1 MPKINFQGKL
11 SLLTVLG
18 VVCLAFLVVFVQQQ
32 LQSSASPATPT
43 PSIYGSL
50 APWVEVG
57 GCQADAENSCIQTLA
72 ISQQGKI
79 ETVTEES
86 GRTSLRLT
94 NAKGKIYVFSDPDEP
109 FISYEQAAFNNTKAT
124 EDLSEYYLISAANRG
139 KDGSF
144 TFNKIYE
151 VWLGDTLSV
160 KNIISIGADATT
172 YAPPDFLKSAGNQ
185 LSYFVVNSDRIH
197 LVVYNLSE
205 NLVEKDEA
213 TPEVL
218 FKKNLP
224 WYKNNSQGYYLVS
237 VSSVPLGYVFSFSQ
251 NGELKGVVT
260 KMVFWESKSERVTML
275 K

>member
-1 MPKINFQGKL
+1 MKKLQATSSSPKINFQGKIG
-11 SLLTVLG
+11 LLTVLG

-32 LQSSASPATPT
+32 LQSSSSPSTPT

-50 APWVEVG
+50 APWVGVG

-94 NAKGKIYVFSDPDEP
+94 NAKGKAYVFSDPDEP
-109 FISYEQAAFNNTKAT
+109 FISYEQAALNNTKAI

-139 KDGSF
+139 KDGSY

-160 KNIISIGADATT
+160 KNIIGVNADAG
-172 YAPPDFLKSAGNQ
+172 A
-185 LSYFVVNSDRIH
+185 
-197 LVVYNLSE
+197 
-205 NLVEKDEA
+205 
-213 TPEVL
+213 
-218 FKKNLP
+218 
-224 WYKNNSQGYYLVS
+224 
-237 VSSVPLGYVFSFSQ
+237 
-251 NGELKGVVT
+251 
-260 KMVFWESKSERVTML
+260 
-275 K
+275 